1 MAHRPQK
8 KDSKMPNLNRWRLR
22 SRVLAGFALVIVLMA
37 VASAV
42 GVVRVSMLH
51 QRIERLVEVDMHT
64 LELSRQWAG
73 LTEGNIQRRIVQ
85 LVVDD
90 ESFVNAFTAR
100 SKELSARI
108 DKIQKELDEN
118 VTEKEGNRLIDEIGA
133 ARKKYQ
139 DAREAVVKE
148 KKAGNDVKP
157 LAASQLI
164 PAMND
169 YLAAIDRFAEHNR
182 DLLQAARKEAQSEA
196 ESTRDLVIGLMVAA
210 IALGVGIALVITR
223 SVTEPLAQAQSL
235 SQAIAEG
242 DLSRR
247 AAEVEG
253 IDEVAAL
260 RRSLQEMQ
268 HRLADTIS
276 GVRSAADQVRHASTE
291 IATGNADLSNR
302 TEQAASSLE
311 QTGAAMAQLSDG
323 VRLNAE
329 SAREA
334 DSLAQTASQV
344 AGRGGQMVEQ
354 VVATMNEI
362 QQSSNKIADIIGVID
377 GIAFQTNIL
386 ALNAAVEA
394 ARAGEQGRGFAV
406 VAGEVR
412 SLAQRSAEAAKEIK
426 TLISASVERVDG
438 GSRLVGETGSTMR
451 EIVDSVERVTR
462 IIGEISA
469 SSASQSLTLGEI
481 GQAVR
486 QLDQMTQQNA
496 ALVEESAAAAESL
509 KDQSAQLVEAVAS
522 FKLN

>member
-1 MAHRPQK
+1 ML
-8 KDSKMPNLNRWRLR
+8 NLNQWRLR

-42 GVVRVSMLH
+42 GVIRVSMLH
-51 QRIERLVEVDMHT
+51 QRIERLVAVDMRT

-85 LVVDD
+85 MVVED
-90 ESFVNAFTAR
+90 EAFVKAFTAR
-100 SKELSARI
+100 SKELSTRI
-108 DKIQKELDEN
+108 DNIQKELEAN
-118 VTEKEGNRLIDEIGA
+118 ITETDGKRLIEEIGA

-139 DAREAVVKE
+139 DARDAIM
-148 KKAGNDVKP
+148 KAKGAGEDVKP

-164 PAMND
+164 PAMNE
-169 YLAAIDRFAEHNR
+169 YLAAIDRFADYTRELLEKAR
-182 DLLQAARKEAQSEA
+182 DEAQAEA
-196 ESTRDLVIGLMVAA
+196 ESTRTLVIALMVVA

-223 SVTEPLAQAQSL
+223 SVTEPLAQAQAL
-235 SQAIAEG
+235 SRAIAEG

-247 AAEVEG
+247 AGDRDAEG
-253 IDEVAAL
+253 GDEVAAL
-260 RRSLQEMQ
+260 RRSLREMQ
-268 HRLADTIS
+268 DKLATTIS

-311 QTGAAMAQLSDG
+311 ETGAAMATLAEG
-323 VRLNAE
+323 VKLNAD

-344 AGRGGQMVEQ
+344 AGRGGAMVDQ
-354 VVATMNEI
+354 VVSTMNEI

-438 GSRLVGETGSTMR
+438 GSRLVGETGATMR
-451 EIVDSVERVTR
+451 EIVSSVERVTR

-469 SSASQSLTLGEI
+469 SSAAQSLTLGEI

-509 KDQSAQLVEAVAS
+509 KDQSAQLVDTVAS
-522 FKLN
+522 FRL

>member
-1 MAHRPQK
+1 ML
-8 KDSKMPNLNRWRLR
+8 NLNRWRLR

-42 GVVRVSMLH
+42 GVIRVSMLH
-51 QRIERLVEVDMHT
+51 HRIERLVEVDMHT
-64 LELSRQWAG
+64 LEISRQWSG

-85 LVVDD
+85 LVVED
-90 ESFVNAFTAR
+90 ENFVKAFTSR

-118 VTEKEGNRLIDEIGA
+118 ITEPVGNKLIDEIGA

-139 DAREAVVKE
+139 DAREAAINVKE
-148 KKAGNDVKP
+148 GGGDVKP
-157 LAASQLI
+157 IAASQLI

-169 YLAAIDRFAEHNR
+169 YLAAIDKFAEHTR
-182 DLLQAARKEAQSEA
+182 DLLQAARLEAQAEA
-196 ESTRDLVIGLMVAA
+196 ASTRNLVIALMVVA
-210 IALGVGIALVITR
+210 IVLGVGIALVITR
-223 SVTEPLAQAQSL
+223 SVTEPLAEAQSL
-235 SQAIAEG
+235 SQAIADG

-247 AAEVEG
+247 GNDVAG
-253 IDEVAAL
+253 TDEVAAL
-260 RRSLQEMQ
+260 RRSLQDMQ
-268 HRLADTIS
+268 QRLASTIAS
-276 GVRSAADQVRHASTE
+276 VRSSADQVRHASSE

-311 QTGAAMAQLSDG
+311 ETGAAMAQLGEG
-323 VRLNAE
+323 VKLNAE

-334 DSLAQTASQV
+334 DALAQTASQV
-344 AGRGGQMVEQ
+344 AGRGGAMVEQ

-362 QQSSNKIADIIGVID
+362 QQSSNKIADID

-406 VAGEVR
+406 VASEVR

-426 TLISASVERVDG
+426 SLISASVERVDG
-438 GSRLVGETGSTMR
+438 GSRLVGETGATMR
-451 EIVDSVERVTR
+451 EIVTSVERVTR
-462 IIGEISA
+462 VIGEISA
-469 SSASQSLTLGEI
+469 SSAAQSLTLGEL

-496 ALVEESAAAAESL
+496 ALVEQSAAAAESL
-509 KDQSAQLVEAVAS
+509 KDQSAQLVDTVSS
-522 FKLN
+522 FKLG